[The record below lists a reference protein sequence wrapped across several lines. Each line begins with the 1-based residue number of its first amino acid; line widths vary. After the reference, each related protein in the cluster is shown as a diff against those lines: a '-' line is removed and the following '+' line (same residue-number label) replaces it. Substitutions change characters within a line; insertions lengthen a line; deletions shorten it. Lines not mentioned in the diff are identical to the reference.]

1 MIDTLAS
8 RPASARALLEAI
20 GRGEIAA
27 GELSAFHAGQIRGF
41 EDAALTSRLA
51 AVWGDVRGT
60 AEEKRSLLDRYRS
73 ELTPAWLTEG
83 DLSAGRALFEKTC
96 ASCHVMYGSG
106 RKLGPDLTG
115 SNRKNLDY
123 LLENIIDPSA
133 SVGIDFRTV
142 VVSLADGRVLTGV
155 VSERNERTLVLQTA
169 QGPAALDRHEI
180 EETTPTGLSLMPE
193 GLLQNLSAEQTR
205 DLFAYLMGSEQPPL
219 PEQPE

>member
-1 MIDTLAS
+1 
-8 RPASARALLEAI
+8 
-20 GRGEIAA
+20 
-27 GELSAFHAGQIRGF
+27 
-41 EDAALTSRLA
+41 
-51 AVWGDVRGT
+51 
-60 AEEKRSLLDRYRS
+60 
-73 ELTPAWLTEG
+73 
-83 DLSAGRALFEKTC
+83 
-96 ASCHVMYGSG
+96 MYGSG